1 MARDSQAALVAL
13 NRFGLGA
20 RGGASGDLINAASDP
35 RGFVKAELARP
46 NGVLLEAP
54 GLQSTPQ
61 LGQAVFAY
69 QDEVKQA
76 REAAAKAGTPPEAP
90 PLQAPADQKPGP
102 RRNLSLN
109 TAATEIAGQ
118 MAEAKPADAAAKPE
132 TMQPNMA
139 APPAAKPAPQ
149 PLNVIQKTF
158 RAEALA
164 RLQRATLVECG
175 FTERLVVFWSNHFC
189 ISASKGELARI
200 WAGAFEREA
209 IRPHV
214 LGRFADML
222 KAVEQ
227 HPAMLFFLDNQQS
240 LGPDSRAGQ
249 NRKRGLNENLARE
262 IMELHTLG
270 VGGGYTQ
277 EDVTSLA
284 RIITGWTFAGRQ
296 GGLGTPGSFAFNVN
310 AHQPGPQV
318 LLGKTYEPTGLAQGE
333 AALADIARH
342 PSTANF
348 IATKLV
354 RHFVADD
361 PPQALVARL
370 RDVFVKTDGDLKA
383 MATALVDSDEAWKAP
398 LTKMRSPYDF
408 LVASGRLLARV
419 PEDPGA
425 YLNGLNLLGQPLWS
439 PSGPNGFPDTVA
451 AWAAPEGMKL
461 RLDIAAQMGA
471 RLGNNIEPA
480 RPAGIRSGR
489 RGVDRN
495 AADHRARG
503 IAPAGAGAA
512 ADVAGNAEEMMMI
525 DCVENRLL
533 TSRRGLLLGGASFA
547 AWAYLPKFARAAD
560 GRDPRLIVVIL
571 RGALDGLSTVAPV
584 GDPDYAGLHG
594 SIALAADG
602 AHPRDHARFLL
613 RAASGYAGVRAHVSR
628 HACRSDPRGGDTL
641 SRPFAFRRP
650 GRARKRL
657 CRPRPGAVRLAQPR
671 AGSAAARRARVERPC
686 GRADHAAGAARQ
698 CADRRLGAGG
708 AAAGRRRHRDAARR
722 SLPSPR
728 SRVGDGPLAGPP
740 VGEGR
745 KRRRHEAEGRQSG
758 RADAPGR
765 ARRRQADG
773 GRRRPA
779 HRRARLRRLGYARQ

>member
-13 NRFGLGA
+13 NRFGFGP

-46 NGVLLEAP
+46 LGALLEAP

-69 QDEVKQA
+69 QDQVKQA
-76 REAAAKAGTPPEAP
+76 REAAKTATPTEAP
-90 PLQAPADQKPGP
+90 APPPADQKSDNQL

-109 TAATEIAGQ
+109 TVASEISGQ
-118 MAEAKPADAAAKPE
+118 QLAEARSADNKPADGAMKPAA
-132 TMQPNMA
+132 MQPNAA
-139 APPAAKPAPQ
+139 APPAAKQPQQ

-158 RAEALA
+158 RTEALA
-164 RLQRATLVECG
+164 RLQRAMLVDCG

-189 ISASKGELARI
+189 ISASKGELARM

-284 RIITGWTFAGRQ
+284 RIITGWTFAGRKGQ
-296 GGLGTPGSFAFNVN
+296 LGAPGSFAFNAN
-310 AHQPGPQV
+310 AHQPGPQL
-318 LLGKTYEPTGLAQGE
+318 LLGKTYEASGLAQGE

-348 IATKLV
+348 IATKFV

-361 PPQALVARL
+361 LPPALVARL
-370 RDVFVKTDGDLKA
+370 RDVFVRTDGDLKA
-383 MATALVDSDEAWKAP
+383 MATALVDSDDAWKAP

-419 PEDPGA
+419 PEDPGF
-425 YLNGLNLLGQPLWS
+425 YLGSLNLLGQPLWT
-439 PSGPNGFPDTVA
+439 PAGPNGFPDTAA

-461 RLDIAAQMGA
+461 RLDIASQMGA
-471 RLGNNIEPA
+471 RLGPN
-480 RPAGIRSGR
+480 
-489 RGVDRN
+489 VDPL
-495 AADHRARG
+495 DLLEF
-503 IAPAGAGAA
+503 AA
-512 ADVAGNAEEMMMI
+512 ADAASVETRKTIERAE
-525 DCVENRLL
+525 
-533 TSRRGLLLGGASFA
+533 SRQQALALLLMS
-547 AWAYLPKFARAAD
+547 PE
-560 GRDPRLIVVIL
+560 IQ
-571 RGALDGLSTVAPV
+571 
-584 GDPDYAGLHG
+584 
-594 SIALAADG
+594 
-602 AHPRDHARFLL
+602 
-613 RAASGYAGVRAHVSR
+613 
-628 HACRSDPRGGDTL
+628 
-641 SRPFAFRRP
+641 RR
-650 GRARKRL
+650 
-657 CRPRPGAVRLAQPR
+657 
-671 AGSAAARRARVERPC
+671 
-686 GRADHAAGAARQ
+686 
-698 CADRRLGAGG
+698 
-708 AAAGRRRHRDAARR
+708 
-722 SLPSPR
+722 
-728 SRVGDGPLAGPP
+728 
-740 VGEGR
+740 
-745 KRRRHEAEGRQSG
+745 
-758 RADAPGR
+758 
-765 ARRRQADG
+765 
-773 GRRRPA
+773 
-779 HRRARLRRLGYARQ
+779 